1 MPDKVYSYAQQLIE
15 EDDIQAVVDVLR
27 SDRLTQGPKL
37 REFEERLSERLGGP
51 YCSATSSGTASL
63 HLIALG
69 LGWKPGDVV
78 ITSPI
83 TFLASANCIVYAG
96 ATPDFA
102 DIDPLNYTL
111 DPAKVEDRIL
121 YHQSEGRKVRAVI
134 GVDYAGN
141 PCDWDGLAQLAKQYD
156 LHLVNDHCHAIGSI
170 YKSDPYFAA
179 KYADAVSLSF
189 HPVKH
194 VTTGEG
200 GAVIT
205 RHKWLD
211 EKIKVLRTHGVTK
224 DPRLL
229 SKNDGPWYYEMIEL
243 GFNYRITD
251 FQCALGI
258 SQVAKL
264 DRFLHERRLIAAF
277 YDKAFTGDE
286 RFIIPAVK
294 RNSLHAYHLY
304 PLQINFS
311 KLNISKPELFDGLR
325 GKGINCQVHFI
336 PIHLQPHY
344 ANRYG
349 YKVGD
354 FPIAEEFYRRET
366 SIPIYPNLNSDDL
379 EYISSSIMGAV
390 NI

>member
-1 MPDKVYSYAQQLIE
+1 MSDKVYSYGRQHIE
-15 EDDIQAVVDVLR
+15 QDDIRAVVDVLR
-27 SDRLTQGPKL
+27 GDWLTQGPKIH
-37 REFEERLSERLGGP
+37 EFEERLSEWFGAP
-51 YCSATSSGTASL
+51 HCSATSSGTASL

-69 LGWKPGDVV
+69 LGWKSGDIV
-78 ITSPI
+78 ITSPM
-83 TFLASANCIVYAG
+83 TFLASANCIIYAG

-111 DPAKVEDRIL
+111 DPAKVEERID
-121 YHQSEGRKVRAVI
+121 YHQSEGRKVKAII

-141 PCDWDGLAQLAKQYD
+141 PCDWDGLARLAKQYD
-156 LHLVNDHCHAIGSI
+156 LQLVNDHCHAIGSV
-170 YKSDPYFAA
+170 YEGDQHFAA
-179 KYADAVSLSF
+179 RYADAVSLSF

-194 VTTGEG
+194 LTTGEG
-200 GAVIT
+200 GAIIT

-229 SKNDGPWYYEMIEL
+229 SRNDGPWYYEMTEL
-243 GFNYRITD
+243 GFNHRITD

-258 SQVAKL
+258 SQLAKL
-264 DRFLHERRLIAAF
+264 DRFLHERRVIAAF
-277 YDKAFTGDE
+277 YDRAFADDG
-286 RFIIPAVK
+286 RFIIPAVR

-311 KLNISKPELFDGLR
+311 QLSISKLELFNRLC
-325 GKGINCQVHFI
+325 GKGINCQVHYI
-336 PIHLQPHY
+336 PLHLQPY
-344 ANRYG
+344 YKNRYG

-354 FPIAEEFYRRET
+354 FPIAEEYYSREV
-366 SIPIYPNLNSDDL
+366 SIPMYSELKEDDL
-379 EYISSSIMGAV
+379 EYISRSIKSVV